1 MELKQG
7 FIIEDEEKENKAI
20 DYLSFKKY
28 TSVLN
33 EDSEEI
39 FRSLSDAK
47 LGNIKGV
54 IDDINELI
62 DKRQKLTSELFSDI
76 DKTNIEINNS
86 LLELKTIINSP
97 NINKDELVRAQ
108 LELRKKLIELEEV
121 KMQEKV
127 NNWRDIAL
135 LKKELRDRVREFKEK
150 ETSVSLLD
158 KILEE

>member
-121 KMQEKV
+121 KMQEKI
-127 NNWRDIAL
+127 NNWRDVAL

>member
-7 FIIEDEEKENKAI
+7 FIIEDEEKENKSI

-28 TSVLN
+28 THVLN

-127 NNWRDIAL
+127 NNWRDVAL

>member
-97 NINKDELVRAQ
+97 NVNKDELIRAQ

-121 KMQEKV
+121 RMQEKV

>member
-127 NNWRDIAL
+127 NNWRDVAL